1 VGMGREWVKT
11 KTRAEDLQVWSSA
24 VTIIVGMEWEYV
36 KDLGG
41 DGKSK
46 VSRATFYCE
55 SVT

>member
-1 VGMGREWVKT
+1 MGREWVKT